1 MVKMQNSRN
10 FPSVLPIKS
19 SAPLNNSA
27 FLPFMKKLI
36 RWCHSIY
43 RLVIRNIQGYSTF
56 QVQPKGTKRAPD
68 VAPDLDILKA
78 RVLDLLLLK
87 QSKRKTKLINWSIAW
102 ETHISSGLP
111 HLDLLIVY
119 QKNITP
125 VHTSFDYLI
134 KDLNIQQRDVG
145 DQIGT
150 GHVWVTP
157 YSPKKLNK
165 AILDYGQKEDPVPI
179 TNLTLQRKQQ
189 LIQVNL
195 LKADPYRYLELQM
208 RKDPL
213 RFNLQQYCQK
223 HDLYQY
229 ISSWSSIKNKL
240 KDSQTAAANL
250 ELKSKPGFKFISK
263 QLIESQLNK
272 DELAVFYSWKGYQ
285 KIVDY
290 LNQMILQKGR
300 RDPKTLN
307 LLITGAPNTGKSAL
321 IWHPNPHDH
330 FNPISKYCS
339 VYPIGMSQWF
349 PKYSSD
355 VYHCI
360 YWNQAKLTS
369 YSYDTVLKL
378 LDGSPLDLNTKGS
391 VSRKVDNPLIIMTS
405 NLTLDQMIT
414 QKFGYNKDYVK
425 MARANLAVRVQN
437 VVVPKGHNLFLLQ
450 KLLVQA

>member
-1 MVKMQNSRN
+1 M
-10 FPSVLPIKS
+10 
-19 SAPLNNSA
+19 
-27 FLPFMKKLI
+27 I
-36 RWCHSIY
+36 RKQQFDHSIF
-43 RLVIRNIQGYSTF
+43 RLVIRNIQGYGTF
-56 QVQPKGTKRAPD
+56 KVPPKGTRRSPD
-68 VAPDLDILKA
+68 VSPQLDQLKE
-78 RVLDLLLLK
+78 RVLDKLLQK

-102 ETHISSGLP
+102 EVHSASGLP
-111 HLDLLIVY
+111 HLDVLIVF
-119 QKNITP
+119 QRNVKPFLTG
-125 VHTSFDYLI
+125 FDYLI
-134 KDLNIQQRDVG
+134 KDFNIQQRDVG

-165 AILDYGQKEDPVPI
+165 AIFDYGQKEDPVPI

-189 LIQVNL
+189 LILVNL

-250 ELKSKPGFKFISK
+250 KVKGKPGFKFISK

-290 LNQMILQKGR
+290 LNQIVTYGYR
-300 RDPKTLN
+300 RPMKTMN
-307 LLITGAPNTGKSAL
+307 LLISGPASIGKTSLFEADLAQSRNCIQHYTALYPMGTKTWWPNYK
-321 IWHPNPHDH
+321 PQ
-330 FNPISKYCS
+330 
-339 VYPIGMSQWF
+339 VY
-349 PKYSSD
+349 K
-355 VYHCI
+355 VI

-369 YSYDTVLKL
+369 YSYDTILKVLEGSKVDLPQKGASVLKY
-378 LDGSPLDLNTKGS
+378 
-391 VSRKVDNPLIIMTS
+391 DNPLVIMTS
-405 NLTLDQMIT
+405 NMTLDQMIT
-414 QKFGYNKDYVK
+414 QKFGYNPDYVK
-425 MARANLAVRVQN
+425 MARANLAVRVEN